1 MDYLEYYGLKDDPFR
16 LTPDPEYFYPSEDHN
31 LGLKSLEYSVKQ
43 SEGFCLITGEPGTG
57 KTTLLNVFI
66 KEWNDRAAIALILTP
81 RLMPEEFLL
90 SVLEDLEVKIEAK
103 TKNELIKAFRDFLIK
118 QSESGRRVII
128 IVDEAQNLPVETLEE
143 LRLLSNLETSR
154 EKLLQIVLVGQ
165 PELEKKLTRPELRQ
179 LNQRITTKVRL
190 GQLGFEETRDY
201 LNYRLIKAGK
211 TFLRFDDSA
220 VKHIYRLSG
229 GIPRL
234 INILALRSLMAAYI
248 DETNIVTKRHVEN
261 AEKSIGSNE
270 DLPSPVRTKRVFVPV
285 LIVLL
290 VAISVSALL
299 YFKIPDF
306 FSHKI
311 VNADTNIKQNLS
323 IAVVKKDANIRMAP
337 DLNAQRV
344 GILLKGQRV
353 PVVGEFIDNS
363 GNRWFKIRLF
373 GDREVWIAAELVSLL
388 PEKEERVVP

>member
-1 MDYLEYYGLKDDPFR
+1 M
-16 LTPDPEYFYPSEDHN
+16 
-31 LGLKSLEYSVKQ
+31 
-43 SEGFCLITGEPGTG
+43 ITGEPGTG